1 MPFWYLN
8 VSQAVHFFDQLQFIV
23 LMRSQ
28 IENAK
33 SQLTK
38 RKNEDSEEESVVDD
52 ESEPYSF
59 KVKVARTVSLVV
71 LGALICLQLIDLI
84 ILDKH
89 PDNAFNV

>member
-33 SQLTK
+33 SQQTK
-38 RKNEDSEEESVVDD
+38 QRNEDSEEESVDD

-71 LGALICLQLIDLI
+71 LGALICLQLVDLI